1 MKHDGKVVRH
11 ELRHQSKFNASIV
24 LIVAGLLGYVGALPL
39 GAIASTIILAAGI
52 LMMGRALYHMRRGIF
67 S

>member
-11 ELRHQSKFNASIV
+11 ELRHQSRFNASIG
-24 LIVAGLLGYVGALPL
+24 LIVAGLLGYFDALLL
-39 GAIASTIILAAGI
+39 GAIASTIILAAGV
-52 LMMGRALYHMRRGIF
+52 LMMGRALYHMRRGIL